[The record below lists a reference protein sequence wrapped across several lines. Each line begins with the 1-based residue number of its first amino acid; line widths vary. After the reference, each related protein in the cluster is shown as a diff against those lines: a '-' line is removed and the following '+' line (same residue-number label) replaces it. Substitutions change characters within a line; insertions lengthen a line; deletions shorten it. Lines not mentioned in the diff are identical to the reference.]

1 MKAKFSLVL
10 GLLTACSL
18 LVIPIAVT
26 AQTPQKPKAPPAARS
41 QLEPQAIALLRAM
54 SDRLSSARSLSFTVI
69 TTYESPSLL
78 GPALAYTTQSEVLL
92 QRPDRLRVLTLGDG
106 PATEFYYDG
115 KAIAAYSPAENLVAI
130 APAPTNLDAALQ
142 LAYQSANIYFPFT
155 DVIVSDPYK
164 DLAEGLKIAF
174 VVGQSKVVGGT
185 KTDIVAIANE
195 KVFAQIWIGAEDKL
209 PRAIR
214 AIYRDDPSRL
224 RHQVEFLNWK
234 LNPAIASDTFA
245 PAHLKKAAPIPF
257 ARPEPIFSPSDK
269 PPQ

>member
-1 MKAKFSLVL
+1 V
-10 GLLTACSL
+10 
-18 LVIPIAVT
+18 
-26 AQTPQKPKAPPAARS
+26 AARG
-41 QLEPQAIALLRAM
+41 AARIAGHTRVATRAGG
-54 SDRLSSARSLSFTVI
+54 ARIV
-69 TTYESPSLL
+69 
-78 GPALAYTTQSEVLL
+78 
-92 QRPDRLRVLTLGDG
+92 
-106 PATEFYYDG
+106 DG

-164 DLAEGLKIAF
+164 DLAEGLKVAF
-174 VVGQSKVVGGT
+174 VVGQSNVVGGT

-234 LNPAIASDTFA
+234 LNPAIASDTFS

-257 ARPEPIFSPSDK
+257 ARPEPVNKPSN
-269 PPQ
+269 PQLKSGDLK